1 MSIYITG
8 DCHGDYRRFSTEIF
22 PEQYTMGKS
31 DYVIVC
37 GDFGYWSEDREQL
50 WWRKWLDKRSHYE
63 KSVDYGKD
71 SETHS
76 QSCFDRR
83 SVEGCDSLP
92 VQSRSVEG
100 TTQDHIDG
108 RPRF

>member
-37 GDFGYWSEDREQL
+37 GVRGKVILQSQGKEFFTW
-50 WWRKWLDKRSHYE
+50 H
-63 KSVDYGKD
+63 GKD
-71 SETHS
+71 FFT
-76 QSCFDRR
+76 
-83 SVEGCDSLP
+83 
-92 VQSRSVEG
+92 
-100 TTQDHIDG
+100 
-108 RPRF
+108 

>member
-37 GDFGYWSEDREQL
+37 GDFGYWAEDREQL
-50 WWRKWLDKRSHYE
+50 W
-63 KSVDYGKD
+63 
-71 SETHS
+71 
-76 QSCFDRR
+76 
-83 SVEGCDSLP
+83 
-92 VQSRSVEG
+92 
-100 TTQDHIDG
+100 
-108 RPRF
+108 

>member
-37 GDFGYWSEDREQL
+37 GDFGYWSEDL
-50 WWRKWLDKRSHYE
+50 YADFCDKMVRVKTIYNANFAKKLH
-63 KSVDYGKD
+63 
-71 SETHS
+71 
-76 QSCFDRR
+76 
-83 SVEGCDSLP
+83 
-92 VQSRSVEG
+92 
-100 TTQDHIDG
+100 
-108 RPRF
+108 